1 MRVSLLLT
9 RVFVVCSSSHGER
22 GWTLGAGQS
31 SRQQQ
36 QQHWGGGASDE
47 RRWRRQP
54 RHQLPAHRRQPL
66 FPRLC
71 VAQRQRSELRPSQ
84 LRRGTRGDQLAG
96 QRQQTPPPP
105 PPPAQQPP
113 QETLVGATDAHL
125 GGHAHLQKPE
135 RRGADGVG
143 HGARRQGLE
152 LVPWEAQV
160 VAGDERL
167 LLTGLAA
174 LAHFQR
180 LELDENRLGRRR
192 ELFGRGGAGP
202 DGRHGHARRV
212 PHVAAAG
219 RTQARTQTGGALAL
233 AALQVFP
240 LQPDTADGVRLGLH
254 AGGVASQETP
264 PCRQSPQHP
273 TTLPWFRENAAGR
286 TILFYF
292 LCRLRASHPHLTPH
306 AATPRRVRSA
316 PLNAP
321 PVLCPEKTNDCF
333 LSCWSMSKSTP
344 EKTQIEGDFVMQ
356 FLSLYCSLSLDSHAL
371 FFIRKWWWWEWYDK
385 IQKLFSPIAIR
396 VKASCIRNFNL
407 RLYVVCQRNLS
418 FPHARKYLI
427 IMRLDG

>member
-1 MRVSLLLT
+1 MALELFFIFISYIGFCVWKSDSAATLVYGLSPIYIFCMNFVCVRVQLFANAFL
-9 RVFVVCSSSHGER
+9 FVVCSSSHGER

-36 QQHWGGGASDE
+36 QQHRGSGASDE

-66 FPRLC
+66 FPRLG
-71 VAQRQRSELRPSQ
+71 VAQRQRPQLRPPQ
-84 LRRGTRGDQLAG
+84 LRGGTRGDQLAG
-96 QRQQTPPPP
+96 ERQQTPPPP
-105 PPPAQQPP
+105 SPPPAQQPP

-143 HGARRQGLE
+143 HGAGGQGLE
-152 LVPWEAQV
+152 LVPREAQV

-167 LLTGLAA
+167 VLPRLAA

-180 LELDENRLGRRR
+180 LELDAHRVRGRR
-192 ELFGRGGAGP
+192 EFVGRGGAGF
-202 DGRHGHARRV
+202 DGHHGHARRV

-219 RTQARTQTGGALAL
+219 RAQARTQAGGALAL

-240 LQPDTADGVRLGLH
+240 LQSDTVDGLCFGLD

-264 PCRQSPQHP
+264 PRRQSPQHP
-273 TTLPWFRENAAGR
+273 TSLPWFWENAAGR

-306 AATPRRVRSA
+306 AATPRRVGSRSA
-316 PLNAP
+316 PPTPRNA
-321 PVLCPEKTNDCF
+321 VLCPEKTNSVMLIDVQVHT
-333 LSCWSMSKSTP
+333 WKKHKSRAS
-344 EKTQIEGDFVMQ
+344 DFCYTMQ
-356 FLSLYCSLSLDSHAL
+356 FLMSLYCSLYISQTHTLYSL
-371 FFIRKWWWWEWYDK
+371 
-385 IQKLFSPIAIR
+385 
-396 VKASCIRNFNL
+396 
-407 RLYVVCQRNLS
+407 
-418 FPHARKYLI
+418 
-427 IMRLDG
+427 